1 MKVRNRRGMNSAAIF
16 MADEHLRVQKETEKR
31 AYELWRAGGV
41 RQMDGL
47 SLNDSGGTGSAIDDA
62 FAARLQA
69 ERWLCEG
76 GFAK

>member
-16 MADEHLRVQKETEKR
+16 MADEHLRAQKEIQKR
-31 AYELWRAGGV
+31 AYQLWRSGGC
-41 RQMDGL
+41 RRMDG
-47 SLNDSGGTGSAIDDA
+47 LNDSGGTGSAIDDA